1 MRTTLLAGVFLLATA
16 SSALAQDVAGTFD
29 VKFEEAGSTCSPPP
43 VTYRTGKI
51 VIDEKK
57 PGVIV
62 NIETVPEMVGGPPKK
77 GSFKATTSTAKA
89 TTVQGLDAVYKISGR
104 VDESGV
110 IAVVLVAEYQAN
122 KKAYCTQSWNISGVR
137 LQDTTAKPKK

>member
-1 MRTTLLAGVFLLATA
+1 MRTSLLAGVFLLVAT
-16 SSALAQDVAGTFD
+16 SSALAQDVAGTFEA
-29 VKFEEAGSTCSPPP
+29 KFDEAGSTCNPPP
-43 VTYRTGKI
+43 VTYRTSKI
-51 VIDEKK
+51 VIEEKK

-62 NIETVPEMVGGPPKK
+62 NIETIPQMVGGKPKK

-89 TTVQGLDAVYKISGR
+89 TTVQGLDAKYTISGR

-122 KKAYCTQSWNISGVR
+122 KKPYCVQSWNISGVR
-137 LQDTTAKPKK
+137 ATDDKKK

>member
-1 MRTTLLAGVFLLATA
+1 MRTQLLVGVLVLAAT
-16 SSALAQDVAGTFD
+16 SSAFAQAPAVAGTFD

-43 VTYRTGKI
+43 VTYRTGKV
-51 VIDEKK
+51 VIEEKK
-57 PGVIV
+57 PGVLV
-62 NIETVPEMVGGPPKK
+62 NIETIPEMVGGPAKK

-110 IAVVLVAEYQAN
+110 LAVVLVAEYQA
-122 KKAYCTQSWNISGVR
+122 KGKAYCTQSWNISGVKST
-137 LQDTTAKPKK
+137 DTKKK